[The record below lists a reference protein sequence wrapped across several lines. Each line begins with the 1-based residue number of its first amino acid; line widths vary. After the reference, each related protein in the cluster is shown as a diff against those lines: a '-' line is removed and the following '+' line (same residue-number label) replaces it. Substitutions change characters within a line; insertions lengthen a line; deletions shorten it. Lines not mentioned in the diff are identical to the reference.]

1 MASRLDI
8 GNLSS
13 STTVKDLVAAFRKFG
28 AVESVT
34 ISRDS
39 ITGAGGGAASVVM
52 ANDSQARV
60 ATHLMNRSK
69 LHNRVISVTW
79 HQIH

>member
-1 MASRLDI
+1 MASWLHI

-13 STTVKDLVAAFRKFG
+13 SITGKDLVATFRKFG
-28 AVESVT
+28 SVESVT

-39 ITGAGGGAASVVM
+39 ITGTGNGTASVVM

-60 ATHLMNRSK
+60 AAHVLNHSR
-69 LHNRVISVTW
+69 LHNRIIFVTRY
-79 HQIH
+79 QIH